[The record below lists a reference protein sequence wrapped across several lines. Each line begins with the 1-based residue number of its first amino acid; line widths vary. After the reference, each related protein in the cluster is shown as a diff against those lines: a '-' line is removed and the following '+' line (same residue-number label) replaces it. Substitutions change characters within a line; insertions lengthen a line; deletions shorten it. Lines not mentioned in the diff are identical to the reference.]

1 MTFIRFGGHDYI
13 ILLPLRHCQRATWLH
28 LSPWHLPTH
37 STFSTLLSTFST
49 SLPFST
55 SPTLPYSTSV
65 LFFPSTNHI
74 ESSLFPTNHP
84 LIRAQEQFEVISRWI
99 LCKPLQLLIGQL
111 TMFAVCWMFIMAVLP
126 SPSYHL
132 PSWREEL
139 VSRGTPCHCKQIDKL
154 F

>member
-111 TMFAVCWMFIMAVLP
+111 TMFGLCLWLFCH
-126 SPSYHL
+126 HL
-132 PSWREEL
+132 RIIVPSWREEL
-139 VSRGTPCHCKQIDKL
+139 VTRGPRVIVNKQIS
-154 F
+154 FF

>member
-28 LSPWHLPTH
+28 LSPWHLTTH

-74 ESSLFPTNHP
+74 ESSLFTTNNP
-84 LIRAQEQFEVISRWI
+84 LIRAQEQFEVFSSWI
-99 LCKPLQLLIGQL
+99 LCKPFQLLIGQL
-111 TMFAVCWMFIMAVLP
+111 TMFGLCWMFNVYGCFAITFV
-126 SPSYHL
+126 SSSHFEER
-132 PSWREEL
+132 SWSLEGP
-139 VSRGTPCHCKQIDKL
+139 VSL
-154 F
+154 